1 MSLLTSH
8 IHDFIRTLLLGILCL
23 GAGLAP
29 VNAQKPRS
37 IDYTPSTLVL
47 YNANVAD
54 SVELA
59 KFYAEAR
66 GIPRENLVALKC
78 PAKETISRSEY
89 RDTIEGPLRAMF
101 DLKNWWTIDR
111 TQQGQMAVENKMR
124 IIAIIYGMPL
134 RIAGVQLPP
143 VTDPKTGKPVAQK
156 APAGNEGA
164 ASVDSELMRLGLLNP
179 VINGPIVSPY
189 FEKDVPISI
198 AKLPW
203 LMVTGRIDGPTPVDA
218 KRLITDALIT
228 ETTGLWGKVYI
239 DLAKK
244 TQGSYKEGEEWI
256 GKAGQQ
262 LLLAGFPAVVD
273 VHSPTF
279 PVNYPMTD
287 AAAYF
292 GWYTG
297 HADGPFKNPNFR
309 FRKGAIAA
317 HLHSYSAAT
326 LRSTSTYWTGP
337 LVSKGAAA
345 VLGNVY
351 EPYLALTTHFD
362 ILIDRLLKGYT
373 LAESAAMGT
382 KGVSWMTI
390 VVGDPLYR
398 PFASIDPKFNQRQDY
413 DYKTFYSAMQK
424 WGTPKEKKNLIKN
437 LEKAAKQQR
446 SGNLYEALAQLSQ
459 EFNPK
464 KPRVA
469 SKYYDDA
476 YQAFQSPAEKLRVRL
491 LQIDLVRRN
500 YGKERAIGHLRE
512 LVADRTF
519 TSIPEI
525 EAAKALLL
533 QLDPPPPP
541 APPAD

>member
-1 MSLLTSH
+1 MLW
-8 IHDFIRTLLLGILCL
+8 
-23 GAGLAP
+23 LAIAT
-29 VNAQKPRS
+29 VTASAQSPAK

-47 YNANVAD
+47 YNANVPD

-66 GIPRENLVALKC
+66 GIPRDNLVGLKC
-78 PAKETISRSEY
+78 PAKETISRTEY
-89 RDTIEGPLRAMF
+89 RETIEGPLRAMF

-111 TQQGQMAVENKMR
+111 TQQGPMAVENKMH
-124 IIAIIYGMPL
+124 IIALIYGMPL
-134 RIAGVQLPP
+134 RIAGVPLPP
-143 VTDPKTGKPVAQK
+143 VTDPKTGKQVAQK
-156 APAGNEGA
+156 APPGNEGA
-164 ASVDSELMRLGLLNP
+164 ASVDSELMRLGIFNP
-179 VINGPIVSPY
+179 TINGPMTNPY
-189 FEKDVPISI
+189 FEKDAPIKNARVP
-198 AKLPW
+198 A
-203 LMVTGRIDGPTPVDA
+203 LMATGRIDGPTPADA

-239 DLAKK
+239 DLAQK

-262 LLLAGFPAVVD
+262 LLLAGYPAVVD
-273 VHSPTF
+273 LHSPTF
-279 PVNYPMTD
+279 PLNYPMSD
-287 AAAYF
+287 AAVYF

-297 HADGPFKNPNFR
+297 HANGPFKNPNFR

-317 HLHSYSAAT
+317 HLHSYSATT
-326 LRSTSTYWTGP
+326 LRSTGTYWVGP

-362 ILIDRLLKGYT
+362 TFVDRLLKGYT

-382 KGVSWMTI
+382 KGISWMTI
-390 VVGDPLYR
+390 TVGDPLYR
-398 PFASIDPKFNQRQDY
+398 PFASVDPEFNQRQDY
-413 DYKTFYSAMQK
+413 DYKTFFTAMK
-424 WGTPKEKKNLIKN
+424 RWGTPKEKRNLIKN
-437 LEKAAKQQR
+437 LEKAAKKQN
-446 SGNLYEALAQLSQ
+446 SGNLFEALAQLSQ

-476 YQAFQSPAEKLRVRL
+476 FQAFRYPADKLRMRL
-491 LQIDLVRRN
+491 LQIDLVRRS

-512 LVADRTF
+512 LVSDRAF

-541 APPAD
+541 APPADKKKG